1 VRQLDSGQGAA
12 GVDGVRDPGQRG
24 PVIVVPQ
31 AQLDKGGDV
40 GARVNLHLLGTDDS
54 PAALGLD
61 VAHGRLCGGITVT
74 HAVAVRHLEE
84 PVLGANRPQL
94 NRLE

>member
-1 VRQLDSGQGAA
+1 MRQFDAGQGAA
-12 GVDGVRDPGQRG
+12 GVNSVRDPGQRG
-24 PVIVVPQ
+24 QVTVVPQ
-31 AQLDKGGDV
+31 AQLDKGRDV
-40 GARVNLHLLGTDDS
+40 GARVDLHLLGADDS

-61 VAHGRLCGGITVT
+61 VAHGRLRGGITVT

-84 PVLGANRPQL
+84 PVLRANRPQL